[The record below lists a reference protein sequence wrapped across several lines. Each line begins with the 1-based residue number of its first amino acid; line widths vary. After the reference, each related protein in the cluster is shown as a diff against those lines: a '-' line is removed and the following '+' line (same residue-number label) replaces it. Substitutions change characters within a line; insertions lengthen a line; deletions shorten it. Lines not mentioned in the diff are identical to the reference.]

1 MTTDM
6 EPATTDMEAV
16 EKSPE
21 LGQEDGWSIQ
31 MLISPDF
38 ARDPRPW
45 YGALRDGPPRR
56 DDLQVPGHAPTVL
69 LSRHE
74 DVEAAFRNPGL
85 FSSAFG
91 QGSGSLGNDRPLIPL
106 MIDPPDHKKYRV
118 LLDPY
123 FAPRHM
129 AKLEEPITAL
139 VNGLIDRFVDH
150 GSCEFTGEF
159 AVPMPCTA
167 FLELLGLPLEDLDFF
182 LHIKEGIVRG
192 HGKMGMEEQA
202 KARAEAGQACYEYF
216 EKHLDLVTEQRR
228 PGLLCD
234 LLEAEVD
241 GQRLTREEIID
252 ICYLFILAGLDTV
265 TDSLCCF
272 FNYLAEHPE
281 MRQRIVDDPSMIPG
295 VVEELLRWESPVA
308 GVARVVT
315 EDAELAGCP
324 VHKGDSVLVFVGAAN
339 TDPVAI
345 DRAHEVDFDREAN
358 RHYAFGGG
366 IHRCLGSHLARLELR
381 VALREWHRRIPHY
394 RIAEGAELVWT
405 PMLRSIHQL
414 PLVFGPAA

>member
-1 MTTDM
+1 LTTDL
-6 EPATTDMEAV
+6 EAA
-16 EKSPE
+16 ERGPR
-21 LGQEDGWSIQ
+21 LGSEDGWSIQ
-31 MLISPDF
+31 MLISPEF

-45 YGALRDGPPRR
+45 YEALRSEGPRR
-56 DDLQVPGHAPTVL
+56 DDLQVPGHARTVL

-91 QGSGSLGNDRPLIPL
+91 QGAGSLGNDRPLIPL

-123 FAPRHM
+123 FAPRNV
-129 AKLEEPITAL
+129 ARLEEPITAL
-139 VNGLIDRFVDH
+139 VNGLIDQFIER

-167 FLELLGLPLEDLDFF
+167 FLELLGLPLEDLEFF

-192 HGKMGMEEQA
+192 HGKMNMEEQA
-202 KARAEAGQACYEYF
+202 QARAEAGKACYDYF
-216 EKHLDLVTEQRR
+216 EKHLDLVARAPR

-234 LLEAEVD
+234 LLEAEVE

-252 ICYLFILAGLDTV
+252 ICFLFILAGLDTV

-272 FNYLAEHPE
+272 FNYLAEHPD
-281 MRQRIVDDPSMIPG
+281 MRRRIVEDPDRIPG

-315 EDAELAGCP
+315 QDAELAGCP

-339 TDPVAI
+339 TDPAAI

-381 VALREWHRRIPHY
+381 VALREWHRRIPDY
-394 RIAEGAELVWT
+394 RVSEGAELVWT
-405 PMLRSIHQL
+405 PMLRSVHQL
-414 PLVFGPAA
+414 PLVFGSEA